1 MRVSSLL
8 ASVAG
13 ASAASA
19 AVMRVAA
26 DSMGWNWAV
35 TEWTAGCAGA
45 SNCHYDFNVT
55 GIGNST
61 DYPATPSF
69 KAYCSGQG
77 EGAPYKACT
86 ATGESETAYVVAAKL
101 LPKTNVTNGTLPQP
115 HIQVSIQFTDL
126 NSASTWWNYTGR
138 AEAKYNQFVA
148 PPMNFTIVPDEIFGV
163 A

>member
-8 ASVAG
+8 ATVAG
-13 ASAASA
+13 VSTASA

-26 DSMGWNWAV
+26 HGIAWDWAV
-35 TEWTAGCAGA
+35 TEWTAGCAGT
-45 SNCHYDFNVT
+45 CHYDFNVT
-55 GIGNST
+55 GVGNAT
-61 DYPATPSF
+61 ATPATPSF

-77 EGAPYKACT
+77 EGAAYKACT
-86 ATGESETAYVVAAKL
+86 ATGESETAYVVVAKL
-101 LPKTNVTNGTLPQP
+101 LPRNNVTNGTLPQP
-115 HIQVSIQFTDL
+115 HIQVSIKFTDL
-126 NSASTWWNYTGR
+126 NSSSTWWNYTGK